1 MGHLLVTTLFCFSSG
16 GISQADK
23 FSGKKEKKYE
33 CYACGRWWW
42 WVGMTAD
49 HLDSDKT
56 ILHGRAIYP
65 STGEG
70 RKGMLMMDGEAGSS
84 FETGEM
90 MDFVY

>member
-1 MGHLLVTTLFCFSSG
+1 
-16 GISQADK
+16 
-23 FSGKKEKKYE
+23 
-33 CYACGRWWW
+33 
-42 WVGMTAD
+42 MTAD

-70 RKGMLMMDGEAGSS
+70 RKGVLMMDGEVGSS

-90 MDFVY
+90 MDLYTSPSPRLPPAEPTSAGANE